1 MRNLSQART
10 SLTAQLRQAGW
21 KVAQDAMSPLRQ
33 IDFAKLVA
41 IHDHEEHFLEQTFL
55 QTLIG
60 MRSARAST
68 ASDQGKITKADV
80 ETGLRMLGVAA
91 ARQSEATLS
100 SETRKSI
107 VDSCGFC

>member
-60 MRSARAST
+60 MRGARAST

-107 VDSCGFC
+107 ADSCGFC